1 MNRTDYRDA
10 AKCNPV
16 LSDHALTRSV
26 LLSGGY
32 LMVTTRPVGAHDM
45 DHVQS
50 YVRGLSPESR
60 RNRFLGALNELSLAE
75 LKRLTDLD
83 CTSSAMLI
91 AEAQIAG
98 APRMIGEARYA
109 MIGDR
114 CEVALSVTDSWQRR
128 GLGSALLEI
137 LESCARALDA
147 REIVAEGFHSNE
159 AVRRLT
165 TKFGFTIRP
174 IVSDARL
181 IRMVKTIRPHAFG
194 GPSSALVAA

>member
-1 MNRTDYRDA
+1 MSRTDYRDA
-10 AKCNPV
+10 AKRNS
-16 LSDHALTRSV
+16 LSSDYALNRSV

-32 LMVTTRPVGAHDM
+32 LMVTTRPVEARDM
-45 DHVQS
+45 DRFQS

-83 CTSSAMLI
+83 CVRSAMLI
-91 AEAQIAG
+91 AEAQICG
-98 APRMIGEARYA
+98 VPRMIGEARYA

-114 CEVALSVTDSWQRR
+114 CEVALSVSDSWQRR

-137 LESCARALDA
+137 LESCARGLDA

-159 AVRRLT
+159 AIKRLT
-165 TKFGFTIRP
+165 IKFGFAIRP
-174 IVSDARL
+174 IVRDARL
-181 IRMVKTIRPHAFG
+181 MRMVKTIRPHAFG
-194 GPSSALVAA
+194 GSSPSLVAA